1 MQPLINLFC
10 VGLLFTISHLACA
23 NVTSI
28 SANELIVNQMSDVAF
43 KIIDVRT
50 PEEFASGHIKG
61 AINIPYDQ
69 IEAQMALLQ
78 TLKPYTLVVYCRSGR
93 RARIFEDILHK
104 RGFDL
109 KHLEGDFLAWKSAQL
124 PLIRSN

>member
-1 MQPLINLFC
+1 MKQLINFFC
-10 VGLLFTISHLACA
+10 VWLLITVSHLACA
-23 NVTSI
+23 NVASI
-28 SANELIVNQMSDVAF
+28 SANELIINQMSDVAF

-50 PEEFASGHIKG
+50 PEEFAAGHIKG

-69 IEAQMALLQ
+69 IEAQTALLQ

-93 RARIFEDILHK
+93 RARIFEDVLYK
-104 RGFDL
+104 RGFNL
-109 KHLEGDFLAWKSAQL
+109 QHLEGDFLAWKAAQL